1 MHLFQAYSVQAYSLY
16 QTQTFRSNTRPR
28 LLVSSSWFHH
38 LWVFDNAFVHE
49 IYERL
54 ISRSKDATFGAPGS
68 ERVSPRPKLCSK
80 TAKVGMK
87 VQRKTNKGLKSK
99 GVKEEQEATR
109 SHMLRKRKE
118 ESSKEVTKKKKDL
131 KECGCFT
138 QLTTP

>member
-1 MHLFQAYSVQAYSLY
+1 MASINAS
-16 QTQTFRSNTRPR
+16 
-28 LLVSSSWFHH
+28 VSSLQRTGVQPISNPDLPFQHETASVG
-38 LWVFDNAFVHE
+38 LFAFVHE

-138 QLTTP
+138 QLTTPK